1 MGKARPRKS
10 GKKKSQR
17 SALFTRLRKHFGTD
31 PAKLPVVE
39 QNFPAYDRAN
49 LHLTVEELLA
59 DSEPRPELVGVVLPH
74 QYSGVS
80 LAKLTR
86 PSTAKGYEEGPVEY
100 VDVQLADEQRLACVK
115 QGLYTFRQE
124 GAPLALLLVEEE
136 TYRTEKGVQVAVM
149 APTR

>member
-1 MGKARPRKS
+1 MAKAKPKNSR
-10 GKKKSQR
+10 KKKSPR
-17 SALFTRLRKHFGTD
+17 PALFTRLRKHFGTD

-39 QNFPAYDRAN
+39 QSFQAYDRAN

-59 DSEPRPELVGVVLPH
+59 GSDPPPELVGVVLPH

-86 PSTAKGYEEGPVEY
+86 PTTAKGYEEGPVEY

-115 QGLYTFRQE
+115 Q
-124 GAPLALLLVEEE
+124 
-136 TYRTEKGVQVAVM
+136 
-149 APTR
+149 